1 MCDMCIS
8 SLHFFWGAKEARTNN
23 LPRRLLAIRQQKD
36 PLLQLP
42 VGQVPIREVIEKIRF
57 GSGGFFLSFSCS
69 DFSPE
74 GEGKAQRQYIFETS
88 SWSSLSLQNS
98 ELFKI
103 CLWSLHRAEQ
113 SSKNN
118 HLAFHQPTK
127 HWVSTCFEIMKD
139 PPSDPNS
146 SIYCVNAENANASIE
161 ENLLANISTNG
172 LLAYSVAN
180 SLKRRLIE
188 W

>member
-1 MCDMCIS
+1 
-8 SLHFFWGAKEARTNN
+8 
-23 LPRRLLAIRQQKD
+23 
-36 PLLQLP
+36 
-42 VGQVPIREVIEKIRF
+42 
-57 GSGGFFLSFSCS
+57 
-69 DFSPE
+69 
-74 GEGKAQRQYIFETS
+74 
-88 SWSSLSLQNS
+88 
-98 ELFKI
+98 
-103 CLWSLHRAEQ
+103 
-113 SSKNN
+113 
-118 HLAFHQPTK
+118 
-127 HWVSTCFEIMKD
+127 MKD